1 MNNDDLDSTMRCAYK
16 ITWSLDTYLN
26 CAVESDIQISKA
38 ALTRDIGKTRLKW
51 RMHVCSLVL

>member
-16 ITWSLDTYLN
+16 ITWSLTYLN
-26 CAVESDIQISKA
+26 RAVESDIQISKA